1 VAILKGAVM
10 LVRRMMQRVAPAVVT
25 LMFAL
30 SAQDTKPTCNR
41 CSATYIGTDETQAY
55 VKRAIANGLVD
66 QQVRSVDIGK
76 SQIGIGMVHR
86 GKLDAPARD
95 SVAEHDLISE
105 VYHIIDGSATLV
117 TGPDIV
123 GEKRRP
129 STLQTVREYNGPGNN
144 GSSITNGVTYQ
155 LKPGDVIVIPAGVGH
170 WFTKIDDHITYLMVR
185 IDPDKAVPLK
195 DEAASK
201 AYLRSDPKASARE
214 K

>member
-1 VAILKGAVM
+1 MPVKETV
-10 LVRRMMQRVAPAVVT
+10 QRVTPVVVT

-30 SAQDTKPTCNR
+30 SAQDVKPTCNH
-41 CSATYIGTDETQAY
+41 CSATYIPTDELQAY
-55 VKRAIANGLVD
+55 VQRAIANGLVD

-76 SQIGIGMVHR
+76 SQIGIGVVHR
-86 GKLDAPARD
+86 GKLDAPAPN

-105 VYHIIDGSATLV
+105 VYHVIDGSATLE

-123 GEKRRP
+123 GMKRRP

-144 GSSITNGVTYQ
+144 GSSITKGVTYH
-155 LKPGDVIVIPAGVGH
+155 LKPGDVIVVPAGVGH
-170 WFTKIDDHITYLMVR
+170 LFTKIDDHITYLMVR

-195 DEAASK
+195 DEAASRT
-201 AYLRSDPKASARE
+201 YLRSDPKASAQD

>member
-1 VAILKGAVM
+1 M
-10 LVRRMMQRVAPAVVT
+10 RMRRIMRRVVPAVVM

-30 SAQDTKPTCNR
+30 SAQDVKPTCNH
-41 CSATYIGTDETQAY
+41 CSATYIPTDELQSY
-55 VKRAIANGLVD
+55 VIRAVTNGLVD

-76 SQIGIGMVHR
+76 SQIGIGVVHR
-86 GKLDAPARD
+86 GKLDAPAPN

-105 VYHIIDGSATLV
+105 VYHVIDGSATLE

-123 GEKRRP
+123 GMKRRP

-144 GSSITNGVTYQ
+144 GSSITNGVTYH
-155 LKPGDVIVIPAGVGH
+155 LKPGDVIVVPAGVGH
-170 WFTKIDDHITYLMVR
+170 LFTKIDDHITYLMVR

>member
-1 VAILKGAVM
+1 MI
-10 LVRRMMQRVAPAVVT
+10 QRVTPAVVT

-30 SAQDTKPTCNR
+30 SAQDVKPTCNH
-41 CSATYIGTDETQAY
+41 CASTYIPTDELQSY
-55 VKRAIANGLVD
+55 LQRAVANGLVD

-86 GKLDAPARD
+86 GKLDAPAPN

-105 VYHIIDGSATLV
+105 VYHVIEGSATFV

-123 GEKRRP
+123 GMKRRP
-129 STLQTVREYNGPGNN
+129 STLTTVREYNGPGNN
-144 GSSITNGVTYQ
+144 GSSITNGVTHQ
-155 LKPGDVIVIPAGVGH
+155 LKPGDVIVVPAGVGH
-170 WFTKIDDHITYLMVR
+170 LFTKIDDHITYLMVR

-201 AYLRSDPKASARE
+201 AYLRSDPKSSALD

>member
-1 VAILKGAVM
+1 M
-10 LVRRMMQRVAPAVVT
+10 T

-30 SAQDTKPTCNR
+30 SAQDVKPTCNH
-41 CSATYIGTDETQAY
+41 CSATYIPTDEFQAY
-55 VKRAIANGLVD
+55 VKRAMANGLVD

-76 SQIGIGMVHR
+76 SQIGIGVVYR

-105 VYHIIDGSATLV
+105 VYHVIDGSATFE

-123 GEKRRP
+123 GMKRRP
-129 STLQTVREYNGPGNN
+129 ATLTTVREYNGPGNN
-144 GSSITNGVTYQ
+144 GSSITQGVTYH
-155 LKPGDVIVIPAGVGH
+155 LKPGDVIVVPAGVGH
-170 WFTKIDDHITYLMVR
+170 LFTKIDDHITYLMVR

-195 DEAASK
+195 DEAKSR
-201 AYLRSDPKASARE
+201 AYLQSDPKASPRD

>member
-1 VAILKGAVM
+1 MAILKGEVM
-10 LVRRMMQRVAPAVVT
+10 RMRRMMPRVVPAMVT
-25 LMFAL
+25 LIFAL
-30 SAQDTKPTCNR
+30 SAQDVKPTCNH
-41 CSATYIGTDETQAY
+41 CSATYIPTDELQAY
-55 VKRAIANGLVD
+55 VIRAVTNGLVD

-76 SQIGIGMVHR
+76 SQIGIGVVHR
-86 GKLDAPARD
+86 GKLDAPAPN

-105 VYHIIDGSATLV
+105 VYHVIDGSATLE

-123 GEKRRP
+123 GMKRRP

-144 GSSITNGVTYQ
+144 GSSITNGVTYH
-155 LKPGDVIVIPAGVGH
+155 LKPGDVIVVPAGVGH
-170 WFTKIDDHITYLMVR
+170 LFTKIDDHITYLMVR

-201 AYLRSDPKASARE
+201 AYLRSDPKASARD

>member
-1 VAILKGAVM
+1 MRVK
-10 LVRRMMQRVAPAVVT
+10 RMIRKVAPA
-25 LMFAL
+25 LAMMMIAL
-30 SAQDTKPTCNR
+30 SAQDVKPTCNH
-41 CSATYIGTDETQAY
+41 CSATYIATGELQAY
-55 VKRAIANGLVD
+55 AQRAMANNLID

-76 SQIGIGMVHR
+76 SQIGIGVVYR
-86 GKLDAPARD
+86 GKLDAPAPN

-105 VYHIIDGSATLV
+105 VYHIIDGSATLE

-123 GEKRRP
+123 GMKRRP

-144 GSSITNGVTYQ
+144 GSSITNGVTYH
-155 LKPGDVIVIPAGVGH
+155 LKPGDVIVVPAGVGH
-170 WFTKIDDHITYLMVR
+170 LFTKIDDHITYLMVR

-201 AYLRSDPKASARE
+201 AYLRSDPKASGRE

>member
-1 VAILKGAVM
+1 MPVKETV
-10 LVRRMMQRVAPAVVT
+10 QRVAPVVVT

-30 SAQDTKPTCNR
+30 SAQDVKPTCNH
-41 CSATYIGTDETQAY
+41 CSATYIPTDELQAY
-55 VKRAIANGLVD
+55 VQRAIANGLVD

-76 SQIGIGMVHR
+76 SQIGIGVVHR
-86 GKLDAPARD
+86 GKLDAPAPN

-105 VYHIIDGSATLV
+105 VYHVIDGSATLE

-123 GEKRRP
+123 GMKRRP

-144 GSSITNGVTYQ
+144 GSSITKGVTYH
-155 LKPGDVIVIPAGVGH
+155 LKPGDVIVVPAGVGH
-170 WFTKIDDHITYLMVR
+170 LFTKIDDHITYLMVR

-201 AYLRSDPKASARE
+201 AYLRSDPKASPRE

>member
-1 VAILKGAVM
+1 MPVKETI
-10 LVRRMMQRVAPAVVT
+10 QRVAPVVVT

-30 SAQDTKPTCNR
+30 SAQDVKPTCNH
-41 CSATYIGTDETQAY
+41 CSATYIPTDELQAY
-55 VKRAIANGLVD
+55 VQRAIANGLVD
-66 QQVRSVDIGK
+66 QQVRSVDIGR
-76 SQIGIGMVHR
+76 SQIGIGVVHR
-86 GKLDAPARD
+86 GKLDAPAPN

-105 VYHIIDGSATLV
+105 VYYVIDGSATLE

-123 GEKRRP
+123 GMKRRP

-144 GSSITNGVTYQ
+144 GSSITKGVTYH
-155 LKPGDVIVIPAGVGH
+155 LKPGDVIVVPAGVGH
-170 WFTKIDDHITYLMVR
+170 LFTKIDDHITYLMVR

>member
-1 VAILKGAVM
+1 
-10 LVRRMMQRVAPAVVT
+10 MQMRKRIQRAALGGT
-25 LMFAL
+25 ALMFAL
-30 SAQDTKPTCNR
+30 SAQDVKPTCNR
-41 CSATYIGTDETQAY
+41 CSATYIPTEETQAY

-86 GKLDAPARD
+86 GKLDGPAPN

-117 TGPDIV
+117 TGSDIV
-123 GEKRRP
+123 GMKRRP
-129 STLQTVREYNGPGNN
+129 STLTTVREYNGPGNN
-144 GSSITNGVTYQ
+144 GSSITNGVTHH

-170 WFTKIDDHITYLMVR
+170 LFTKIDDHITYLMVR

-201 AYLRSDPKASARE
+201 AYLRSDPKGSARE

>member
-1 VAILKGAVM
+1 MPVKK
-10 LVRRMMQRVAPAVVT
+10 MMQRIAVGGVA
-25 LMFAL
+25 LMFGL
-30 SAQDTKPTCNR
+30 SAQDVKPTCNH
-41 CSATYIGTDETQAY
+41 CSATYIPTDELQAY
-55 VKRAIANGLVD
+55 VKRAEANGLVD

-76 SQIGIGMVHR
+76 SQIGIGVVHR
-86 GKLDAPARD
+86 GKLDAPAPN

-105 VYHIIDGSATLV
+105 VYHVIDGSATLE

-123 GEKRRP
+123 GMKRRP

-144 GSSITNGVTYQ
+144 GSSITRGVTYH
-155 LKPGDVIVIPAGVGH
+155 LKPGDVIVVPAGVGH
-170 WFTKIDDHITYLMVR
+170 LFTKIDDHITYLMVR

>member
-1 VAILKGAVM
+1 MPVKETV
-10 LVRRMMQRVAPAVVT
+10 QRVAPVVVT

-30 SAQDTKPTCNR
+30 SAQDVKPTCNH
-41 CSATYIGTDETQAY
+41 CSATYIPTDELQAY
-55 VKRAIANGLVD
+55 VQRAIANGLVD
-66 QQVRSVDIGK
+66 QQVRSVDIGR
-76 SQIGIGMVHR
+76 SQIGIGVVHR
-86 GKLDAPARD
+86 GKLDAPAPN

-105 VYHIIDGSATLV
+105 VYHVIDGSATLE

-123 GEKRRP
+123 GMKRRP

-144 GSSITNGVTYQ
+144 GSSITKGVTYH
-155 LKPGDVIVIPAGVGH
+155 LKPGDVIVVPAGVGH
-170 WFTKIDDHITYLMVR
+170 LFTKIDDHITYLMVR

>member
-1 VAILKGAVM
+1 MPVKK
-10 LVRRMMQRVAPAVVT
+10 MMQRIAVGGVA
-25 LMFAL
+25 LMFGL
-30 SAQDTKPTCNR
+30 SAQDVKPTCNH
-41 CSATYIGTDETQAY
+41 CSATYIPTDELQAY
-55 VKRAIANGLVD
+55 VKRAEANGLVD

-76 SQIGIGMVHR
+76 SQIGIGVVHR
-86 GKLDAPARD
+86 GKLDAPAPN

-105 VYHIIDGSATLV
+105 VYHVIDGSATLE

-123 GEKRRP
+123 GMTRRP

-144 GSSITNGVTYQ
+144 GSSITRGVTYH
-155 LKPGDVIVIPAGVGH
+155 LKPGDVIVVPAGVGH
-170 WFTKIDDHITYLMVR
+170 LFTKIDDHITYLMVR

>member
-1 VAILKGAVM
+1 MPVKETI
-10 LVRRMMQRVAPAVVT
+10 QRVAPVVVT

-30 SAQDTKPTCNR
+30 SAQDVKPTCNH
-41 CSATYIGTDETQAY
+41 CSATYIPTDELQAY
-55 VKRAIANGLVD
+55 VQRAIANGLVD

-86 GKLDAPARD
+86 GKLDAPAPN

-105 VYHIIDGSATLV
+105 VYHVIDGSATLE

-123 GEKRRP
+123 GMKRRP
-129 STLQTVREYNGPGNN
+129 ATLQTVREYNGPGNN
-144 GSSITNGVTYQ
+144 GSSITKGVTYH
-155 LKPGDVIVIPAGVGH
+155 LKPGDVIVVPAGVGH
-170 WFTKIDDHITYLMVR
+170 LFTKIDDHITYLMVR

-195 DEAASK
+195 DEVASK
-201 AYLRSDPKASARE
+201 AYLRSDPKASARD

>member
-1 VAILKGAVM
+1 M
-10 LVRRMMQRVAPAVVT
+10 RVRRMMRRVVPPVVT

-30 SAQDTKPTCNR
+30 SAQDMKPTCNH
-41 CSATYIGTDETQAY
+41 CSATYVSTDELQAY
-55 VKRAIANGLVD
+55 VQRAVANGLVD

-76 SQIGIGMVHR
+76 SQIGIGVVHR
-86 GKLDAPARD
+86 GKLDAPAPN

-105 VYHIIDGSATLV
+105 VYHVIDGSATLE

-123 GEKRRP
+123 GMKRRP

-144 GSSITNGVTYQ
+144 GSSITNGVTYH
-155 LKPGDVIVIPAGVGH
+155 LKPGDVIVVPAGVGH
-170 WFTKIDDHITYLMVR
+170 LFTKIDDHITYLMVR

-201 AYLRSDPKASARE
+201 AYLRSDPKGNARE

>member
-1 VAILKGAVM
+1 MRLKRTIG
-10 LVRRMMQRVAPAVVT
+10 RVVPAVVT

-30 SAQDTKPTCNR
+30 SAQDVKPTCNR
-41 CSATYIGTDETQAY
+41 CSATYIATDEFQAY
-55 VKRAIANGLVD
+55 VKRAMANGLVD

-76 SQIGIGMVHR
+76 SQVGIGVVYR
-86 GKLDAPARD
+86 GKLDAPAKD

-105 VYHIIDGSATLV
+105 VYHVIDGSATLM
-117 TGPDIV
+117 TGSDIV
-123 GEKRRP
+123 GMKRRP

-155 LKPGDVIVIPAGVGH
+155 LKPGDVIVVPAGVGH
-170 WFTKIDDHITYLMVR
+170 LFTRIDDHITYLMVR

-195 DEAASK
+195 DAAKSK
-201 AYLRSDPKASARE
+201 AYLQSDPKAGPRD

>member
-1 VAILKGAVM
+1 M
-10 LVRRMMQRVAPAVVT
+10 APAAVT

-30 SAQDTKPTCNR
+30 LAQDVKPTCNH
-41 CSATYIGTDETQAY
+41 CSATYIGTDELNAY
-55 VKRAIANGLVD
+55 VQRAVANGLVD

-76 SQIGIGMVHR
+76 TQIGIGMVHR

-95 SVAEHDLISE
+95 SVAEHDLIGE

-123 GEKRRP
+123 GMKRRP
-129 STLQTVREYNGPGNN
+129 ATLQTVREYNGPGNN
-144 GSSITNGVTYQ
+144 GSSITNGVTHH

-170 WFTKIDDHITYLMVR
+170 LFTKIDDHITYLMVR

-201 AYLRSDPKASARE
+201 TYLRSDPKASG
-214 K
+214 KDK

>member
-1 VAILKGAVM
+1 MIRK
-10 LVRRMMQRVAPAVVT
+10 VAPA
-25 LMFAL
+25 LAMMMIAL
-30 SAQDTKPTCNR
+30 SAQDVKPTCNH
-41 CSATYIGTDETQAY
+41 CSATYIATGELQAY
-55 VKRAIANGLVD
+55 AQRAMANNLID

-76 SQIGIGMVHR
+76 SQIGIGVVYR
-86 GKLDAPARD
+86 GKLDAPAPN

-105 VYHIIDGSATLV
+105 VYHIIDGSATLE

-123 GEKRRP
+123 GMKRRP

-144 GSSITNGVTYQ
+144 GSSITNGVTYH
-155 LKPGDVIVIPAGVGH
+155 LKPGDVIVVPAGVGH
-170 WFTKIDDHITYLMVR
+170 LFTKIDDHITYLMVR

-201 AYLRSDPKASARE
+201 AYLRSDPKASGRE